1 MKKITNLLSMVLL
14 MLCMGLTSCDDI
26 LGQFDNPFGPL
37 SISVNSIDLDADEM
51 TLTVGDVG
59 QLIATVGPE
68 NATDKT
74 VTWTS
79 SKESV
84 ATVDATGKVTA
95 IAEGTATIK
104 AKAGSI
110 STTCIVTVA
119 KKAAEVI
126 MYSFKVTNLAGDD
139 QTNAVTSLKMSKA
152 AAGVP
157 AFCTMNEDERC
168 VFFEAPAAWGQIYVW
183 AWMNDGD
190 GKDYLGT
197 NWPGVT
203 ATKLGTADNG
213 NSVWKWNVSGSVNP
227 DNIIFSGGSEQT
239 ADLKFTNGGYYV
251 GKEGLK
257 ATVTPEYEA
266 EVSGG
271 KITIKAE
278 KLSEIT
284 AAADFWFEAEIGGKP
299 YVAKVNIDPTTLS
312 PETTMTLAMA
322 TVGDVITSDGT
333 FATKGAAGEQA
344 VLAYIGKVDNYFDRF
359 LAIALEDADAN
370 RMNWS
375 EALTKAGEYAAA
387 HAITIG
393 GTTYNTGTT
402 GDTYYDQVAD
412 NESTSSATATALQQ
426 GWRLPSV
433 TDWRYIFAGLCGL
446 ASPAP
451 DAGGVNDGMVYGTD
465 PTLRNAINTACGN
478 EALIYDNYVY
488 GNTGGYWSSSDH
500 DADSS
505 HAWYYRFCDS
515 EFCWSANKTTTKHV
529 RAVFAY

>member
-95 IAEGTATIK
+95 VAEGTATIT
-104 AKAGSI
+104 AKAGDK
-110 STTCIVTVA
+110 TAECTVTVA

-157 AFCTMNEDERC
+157 AFCTMKEDERC
-168 VFFEAPAAWGQIYVW
+168 AFFEAPAAWGQIYVW

-227 DNIIFSGGSEQT
+227 DNIIFSGGSGQT
-239 ADLKFTNGGYYV
+239 ADLKFTNGGYY
-251 GKEGLK
+251 GEEGLK

-278 KLSEIT
+278 NLSGIT

-299 YVAKVNIDPTTLS
+299 YVAKVNIDPKTLS
-312 PETTMTLAMA
+312 PETPMTLAMA
-322 TVGDVITSDGT
+322 TIGDVILSDGK
-333 FATKGAAGEQA
+333 FAARSSTTGTIVAMIAYLGSSTGVAGNAHAGYAHGLALALSDEGA
-344 VLAYIGKVDNYFDRF
+344 
-359 LAIALEDADAN
+359 
-370 RMNWS
+370 MNWS
-375 EALTKAGEYAAA
+375 TATGASGAAA
-387 HAITIG
+387 HTPAAPSPMTSSWMLPGRDQWNKMITAAG
-393 GTTYNTGTT
+393 GYGALRDGFSGIAGASNLQSERYWSITKYDYSNAR
-402 GDTYYDQVAD
+402 YYDFGSGYWGF
-412 NESTSSATATALQQ
+412 NSE
-426 GWRLPSV
+426 G
-433 TDWRYIFAGLCGL
+433 
-446 ASPAP
+446 
-451 DAGGVNDGMVYGTD
+451 
-465 PTLRNAINTACGN
+465 
-478 EALIYDNYVY
+478 YVY
-488 GNTGGYWSSSDH
+488 Q
-500 DADSS
+500 
-505 HAWYYRFCDS
+505 
-515 EFCWSANKTTTKHV
+515 V
-529 RAVFAY
+529 RACLAF